1 MIEKAP
7 RQSMLEN
14 LSSVIQPEPCPL
26 SGAKKMF
33 HFCLWFGRNWSI
45 TKHATKKTMLK
56 GKTNQTSDNSMT
68 PAAKVG
74 AMEPMSP
81 SVKK

>member
-1 MIEKAP
+1 
-7 RQSMLEN
+7 
-14 LSSVIQPEPCPL
+14 
-26 SGAKKMF
+26 MF
-33 HFCLWFGRNWSI
+33 HCCLWFGRNWSI
-45 TKHATKKTMLK
+45 TKHVTKKTMLK

>member
-26 SGAKKMF
+26 SGAKKCF
-33 HFCLWFGRNWSI
+33 TVVCGLEGI
-45 TKHATKKTMLK
+45 
-56 GKTNQTSDNSMT
+56 G
-68 PAAKVG
+68 V
-74 AMEPMSP
+74 
-81 SVKK
+81 